1 MVMFGFWLAMFV
13 LMPAETKAAAFNPNW
28 TQVEQVGRGAGVNQI
43 DEDIFAPGRCDQEK
57 ALEVYAVEVQWKTGQ
72 IKKLYIC
79 SERIGPVRMKIQ
91 TDDIFDLGRCKQENA
106 LQIYALEVQ
115 WKKGNTEKLY
125 ICSERIGPVRMKM
138 ETLKIGI
145 NRAAQ
150 GVGGV
155 VATISIVNQQDLSA
169 NIRGLVTTEAAFNP
183 NLTVVGQVG
192 RGADDYRT
200 AESIFAPG
208 RCDQEKALEIYAV
221 EVQWKMGHIEKL
233 YVCSERNGPVRM
245 KIQADDI
252 FDLGR
257 CNQENTLQIYA
268 LEVQWKTGNTEKLY
282 ICSERIGPVR
292 MKMETVKIGI
302 YRGPDV
308 KDGVV
313 ATIPIINQQDLSA
326 NIRGLVTTEAA
337 FNPNLTV
344 VVS

>member
-1 MVMFGFWLAMFV
+1 MVMFGFWLAIFV
-13 LMPAETKAAAFNPNW
+13 LVPAETKAAAFNPNW

-138 ETLKIGI
+138 ETVKIGI
-145 NRAAQ
+145 N
-150 GVGGV
+150 
-155 VATISIVNQQDLSA
+155 
-169 NIRGLVTTEAAFNP
+169 
-183 NLTVVGQVG
+183 
-192 RGADDYRT
+192 
-200 AESIFAPG
+200 
-208 RCDQEKALEIYAV
+208 
-221 EVQWKMGHIEKL
+221 
-233 YVCSERNGPVRM
+233 
-245 KIQADDI
+245 
-252 FDLGR
+252 
-257 CNQENTLQIYA
+257 
-268 LEVQWKTGNTEKLY
+268 
-282 ICSERIGPVR
+282 
-292 MKMETVKIGI
+292 
-302 YRGPDV
+302 RGPDV

-344 VVS
+344 VGQVGRGAGHNRTAENTFAPGRCDQEKAMEIYAVEVQWKMGHIEKLYICSERKGPVRIRILANHRNIFDFDSCDKEKTLQIYTVEVQWKEGRNEKLYICSERTGSIRMKMQTVKIGKNHGLDTMDSGVATVPIVNQRDLSINIGGLATITEKTFNKSE